1 MRLFLGLQT
10 LWFFFLAPFS
20 HLLIDD
26 VYSCKWCI
34 NDPILILEEFRS
46 GNYVFGAHLVAAAA
60 INYLPYKVS
69 KGICNRFYTLSY
81 RKKTF

>member
-1 MRLFLGLQT
+1 M
-10 LWFFFLAPFS
+10 
-20 HLLIDD
+20 DD
-26 VYSCKWCI
+26 VDSGKWCI

-46 GNYVFGAHLVAAAA
+46 GNYIFGAHLVAAAA